1 MIDDIQAA
9 LQFRMVQDIWND
21 SVEISGIPD
30 RQRSKGKAPF
40 GLGSLRNST
49 SLGLGFCIEYL
60 FDCCAAP
67 ANGISRFNRR

>member
-1 MIDDIQAA
+1 MIDDT
-9 LQFRMVQDIWND
+9 
-21 SVEISGIPD
+21 
-30 RQRSKGKAPF
+30 KGKAPF